1 MAAVAMTA
9 MSMGLTSPGAPVAL
23 AAPVAPT
30 ASSDNYLSQLSFDQG
45 TLVPAFI
52 STTQEYSLTGVPYA
66 ASVGIS
72 YTTNATTTFDDSA
85 YPCMG
90 NPKWC
95 DLTASTLTTVT
106 IEIRAED
113 FSVRIYTVT
122 VLRADGVLADPLIA
136 PVTKLSQGSSAEH
149 KCAVLRTG
157 KVLCWGANEYGQLG
171 LGTTSTQEF
180 VPLTVTGVTD
190 AVDVAVGGDHTCIL
204 RAGGAVQCMGR
215 NDHGQLG
222 DGTATDRSTPV
233 DVLNSA
239 GTGPLTGVT
248 SISLNRSFT
257 CATVNTSALCWGRD
271 AGLSGWNG
279 SANVIV
285 THTLPLT
292 VSGVS
297 DVADVA
303 TGIGTACALTNA
315 GKVQCWGYSSDGQM
329 GTGTVSAT
337 AISVPVTMKDPTGA
351 ADLTGVTAL
360 RMGPDFTC
368 VIVSAGHQLCTG
380 YNYYQTLGDGTDTD
394 SILPVTTTVTG
405 TAAALASV
413 VQSAPGQYHGC
424 ALTAGGTVHCSGSGY
439 DGVLGIGLDY
449 PEGTAT
455 RVVTVTTALGGP
467 PLSGVLE
474 IASGYDST
482 CARTAAA
489 VYCWGDGSFGRLG
502 SGVFDNMLSPH
513 LTIVIPPAASSDNYL
528 SHLSFDQGTLVP
540 DFISTTQEYV
550 LTDVPYTYSVM
561 MTYTTNST
569 AIFWKSVDG
578 CYAYVDGDP
587 LTCDLARYNSLTATI
602 KIQAED
608 LSERLY
614 TVTITRPVGVP
625 VEPLV
630 APVTKLS
637 HGAAAGHKCA
647 VLRTGQVLCW
657 GANEYGQL
665 GLGTTSKEE
674 FVPLTVTGVTDAV
687 DVAVGKFHTCVLRAG
702 GTVQCMGRNHLGQL
716 GDGTATD
723 RSTPVDVLN
732 SAGTSPLTGVTRISL
747 GELSTCA
754 AANASALCWGRDAG
768 LNDAGVDEIT
778 RTLPL
783 TVAGVSGVVD
793 VAAGNYSACVLT
805 NAGKV
810 QCWGAN
816 MSGVLGI
823 GSSPSIAAISVPV
836 TMKDPTGAADLTGVT
851 ALRAGE
857 QLLCVILTSQYQLC
871 TGDNGDLQIADG
883 TDDSALLPVT
893 TTVTGTAEALA
904 NVVQSA
910 PSSYHGCTL
919 TAGGT
924 VHCSGSG
931 YDGVLGI
938 GLGTE
943 GEASRVVTVTTSLGG
958 PPLSGVV
965 EVASGYDSTCA
976 RTATAVY
983 CWGDGSFGRLGSGVF
998 DNMLSPHLSIVIPQ
1012 STDALLGDLTIAS
1025 GELSPAFVSTTLNYQ
1040 TQVPSGTNVLV
1051 VTPTLST
1058 GATAAYSSTAGVCTA
1073 TTTSGACPLFP
1084 TQPTTVTIGITDG
1097 AVTRDYVI
1105 LATRASAPPSSRM
1118 LWFPMVPV
1126 VK

>member
-23 AAPVAPT
+23 ATPSAPA
-30 ASSDNYLSQLSFDQG
+30 ASSDNYLSHLSFDQG

-90 NPKWC
+90 NPKRC
-95 DLTASTLTTVT
+95 NLTASTLTTVT

-113 FSVRIYTVT
+113 YSVRIYTVT

-190 AVDVAVGGDHTCIL
+190 AVDVAVGEDHTCIL

-248 SISLNRSFT
+248 SISLGENFT
-257 CATVNTSALCWGRD
+257 CATVNNSALCWGRD

-279 SANVIV
+279 SEDVLV
-285 THTLPLT
+285 TRTLPLT

-315 GKVQCWGYSSDGQM
+315 GKVQCWGYSGDGQM
-329 GTGTVSAT
+329 GTGAASSTP
-337 AISVPVTMKDPTGA
+337 ISVPVTMKDPTGA
-351 ADLTGVTAL
+351 AELTGVTAL

-380 YNYYQTLGDGTDTD
+380 YNYYQTLGNGTDTD

-405 TAAALASV
+405 TAAALANV

-424 ALTAGGTVHCSGSGY
+424 ALTAGGTVHCTGTGY
-439 DGVLGIGLDY
+439 NGALGIGLDY

-489 VYCWGDGSFGRLG
+489 VYCWGDG
-502 SGVFDNMLSPH
+502 
-513 LTIVIPPAASSDNYL
+513 T
-528 SHLSFDQGTLVP
+528 
-540 DFISTTQEYV
+540 
-550 LTDVPYTYSVM
+550 
-561 MTYTTNST
+561 
-569 AIFWKSVDG
+569 
-578 CYAYVDGDP
+578 
-587 LTCDLARYNSLTATI
+587 
-602 KIQAED
+602 
-608 LSERLY
+608 
-614 TVTITRPVGVP
+614 
-625 VEPLV
+625 
-630 APVTKLS
+630 
-637 HGAAAGHKCA
+637 
-647 VLRTGQVLCW
+647 
-657 GANEYGQL
+657 
-665 GLGTTSKEE
+665 
-674 FVPLTVTGVTDAV
+674 
-687 DVAVGKFHTCVLRAG
+687 
-702 GTVQCMGRNHLGQL
+702 
-716 GDGTATD
+716 
-723 RSTPVDVLN
+723 
-732 SAGTSPLTGVTRISL
+732 
-747 GELSTCA
+747 
-754 AANASALCWGRDAG
+754 
-768 LNDAGVDEIT
+768 
-778 RTLPL
+778 
-783 TVAGVSGVVD
+783 
-793 VAAGNYSACVLT
+793 
-805 NAGKV
+805 
-810 QCWGAN
+810 
-816 MSGVLGI
+816 
-823 GSSPSIAAISVPV
+823 
-836 TMKDPTGAADLTGVT
+836 
-851 ALRAGE
+851 
-857 QLLCVILTSQYQLC
+857 
-871 TGDNGDLQIADG
+871 
-883 TDDSALLPVT
+883 
-893 TTVTGTAEALA
+893 
-904 NVVQSA
+904 
-910 PSSYHGCTL
+910 
-919 TAGGT
+919 
-924 VHCSGSG
+924 
-931 YDGVLGI
+931 
-938 GLGTE
+938 
-943 GEASRVVTVTTSLGG
+943 
-958 PPLSGVV
+958 
-965 EVASGYDSTCA
+965 
-976 RTATAVY
+976 
-983 CWGDGSFGRLGSGVF
+983 FGRLGSGVF
-998 DNMLSPHLSIVIPQ
+998 DNMLSPHLSIVIPPASSNDASLAALTLDAPAVLQ
-1012 STDALLGDLTIAS
+1012 GTWVSSTTRYTVNVPAGEAGVMFALTPSVTSTLNINGDSSAGGCDVSYSQGEEAGNGGCTIDPSGTTFITLTVTAEDGTTTLDYVIVVNVLS
-1025 GELSPAFVSTTLNYQ
+1025 GEEPHASDLVVDIPGLTPAFVSTTLNYQ

-1097 AVTRDYVI
+1097 SVTRNYVI
-1105 LATRASAPPSSRM
+1105 LATRASAPPPSSSRM
-1118 LWFPMVPV
+1118 LWFPMLPV

>member
-1 MAAVAMTA
+1 MRLARIFRTMAAVAMTA
-9 MSMGLTSPGAPVAL
+9 MSMGLTSPGAPVVL

-30 ASSDNYLSQLSFDQG
+30 
-45 TLVPAFI
+45 
-52 STTQEYSLTGVPYA
+52 
-66 ASVGIS
+66 
-72 YTTNATTTFDDSA
+72 
-85 YPCMG
+85 
-90 NPKWC
+90 
-95 DLTASTLTTVT
+95 
-106 IEIRAED
+106 
-113 FSVRIYTVT
+113 
-122 VLRADGVLADPLIA
+122 
-136 PVTKLSQGSSAEH
+136 
-149 KCAVLRTG
+149 
-157 KVLCWGANEYGQLG
+157 
-171 LGTTSTQEF
+171 
-180 VPLTVTGVTD
+180 
-190 AVDVAVGGDHTCIL
+190 
-204 RAGGAVQCMGR
+204 
-215 NDHGQLG
+215 
-222 DGTATDRSTPV
+222 
-233 DVLNSA
+233 
-239 GTGPLTGVT
+239 
-248 SISLNRSFT
+248 
-257 CATVNTSALCWGRD
+257 
-271 AGLSGWNG
+271 
-279 SANVIV
+279 
-285 THTLPLT
+285 
-292 VSGVS
+292 
-297 DVADVA
+297 
-303 TGIGTACALTNA
+303 
-315 GKVQCWGYSSDGQM
+315 
-329 GTGTVSAT
+329 
-337 AISVPVTMKDPTGA
+337 
-351 ADLTGVTAL
+351 
-360 RMGPDFTC
+360 
-368 VIVSAGHQLCTG
+368 
-380 YNYYQTLGDGTDTD
+380 
-394 SILPVTTTVTG
+394 
-405 TAAALASV
+405 
-413 VQSAPGQYHGC
+413 
-424 ALTAGGTVHCSGSGY
+424 
-439 DGVLGIGLDY
+439 
-449 PEGTAT
+449 
-455 RVVTVTTALGGP
+455 
-467 PLSGVLE
+467 
-474 IASGYDST
+474 
-482 CARTAAA
+482 
-489 VYCWGDGSFGRLG
+489 
-502 SGVFDNMLSPH
+502 
-513 LTIVIPPAASSDNYL
+513 ASSDNYL

-687 DVAVGKFHTCVLRAG
+687 DVAVGKFHTCILRAG
-702 GTVQCMGRNHLGQL
+702 GAVQCMGRNHLGQL

-747 GELSTCA
+747 GGLSTCA

-768 LNDAGVDEIT
+768 LNDGWVDEIT

-783 TVAGVSGVVD
+783 TVAGVNGVVD
-793 VAAGNYSACVLT
+793 VAAGQYFACVLT

-816 MSGVLGI
+816 SSGVLGI
-823 GSSPSIAAISVPV
+823 GSSTDAAISVPV

-883 TDDSALLPVT
+883 TDDNALLPVT

-910 PSSYHGCTL
+910 PSSWHGCTL

-938 GLGTE
+938 GFFTLGTE

-983 CWGDGSFGRLGSGVF
+983 CWGAGSFGRLGSGVF
-998 DNMLSPHLSIVIPQ
+998 DNMLSPHLSIVIPPASSDDASLAALTLDAPAVLQ
-1012 STDALLGDLTIAS
+1012 GTWVSSTTRYTVNVSAGETGVMFALTPSVTSTLNINGDSSAGGCDINYSQGEEAGNGGCTIDPSGTTWITLTVTAEDGTTLDYVIVVNVLS
-1025 GELSPAFVSTTLNYQ
+1025 GEEPHASDLVVDIPGLTPAFVSTTLNYQ
-1040 TQVPSGTNVLV
+1040 TQVPGGTNVLV

-1097 AVTRDYVI
+1097 SVTRNYVI
-1105 LATRASAPPSSRM
+1105 LATRASAPPPSSSRM

>member
-9 MSMGLTSPGAPVAL
+9 MSMGLTSPVAPVAL
-23 AAPVAPT
+23 ATP
-30 ASSDNYLSQLSFDQG
+30 
-45 TLVPAFI
+45 
-52 STTQEYSLTGVPYA
+52 
-66 ASVGIS
+66 
-72 YTTNATTTFDDSA
+72 SA
-85 YPCMG
+85 
-90 NPKWC
+90 
-95 DLTASTLTTVT
+95 
-106 IEIRAED
+106 
-113 FSVRIYTVT
+113 
-122 VLRADGVLADPLIA
+122 
-136 PVTKLSQGSSAEH
+136 
-149 KCAVLRTG
+149 
-157 KVLCWGANEYGQLG
+157 
-171 LGTTSTQEF
+171 
-180 VPLTVTGVTD
+180 
-190 AVDVAVGGDHTCIL
+190 
-204 RAGGAVQCMGR
+204 
-215 NDHGQLG
+215 
-222 DGTATDRSTPV
+222 
-233 DVLNSA
+233 
-239 GTGPLTGVT
+239 
-248 SISLNRSFT
+248 
-257 CATVNTSALCWGRD
+257 
-271 AGLSGWNG
+271 
-279 SANVIV
+279 
-285 THTLPLT
+285 
-292 VSGVS
+292 
-297 DVADVA
+297 
-303 TGIGTACALTNA
+303 
-315 GKVQCWGYSSDGQM
+315 
-329 GTGTVSAT
+329 
-337 AISVPVTMKDPTGA
+337 
-351 ADLTGVTAL
+351 
-360 RMGPDFTC
+360 
-368 VIVSAGHQLCTG
+368 
-380 YNYYQTLGDGTDTD
+380 
-394 SILPVTTTVTG
+394 
-405 TAAALASV
+405 
-413 VQSAPGQYHGC
+413 
-424 ALTAGGTVHCSGSGY
+424 
-439 DGVLGIGLDY
+439 
-449 PEGTAT
+449 
-455 RVVTVTTALGGP
+455 
-467 PLSGVLE
+467 
-474 IASGYDST
+474 
-482 CARTAAA
+482 
-489 VYCWGDGSFGRLG
+489 
-502 SGVFDNMLSPH
+502 
-513 LTIVIPPAASSDNYL
+513 PAASSDNYL

-540 DFISTTQEYV
+540 DFISTTQEYS
-550 LTDVPYTYSVM
+550 LTGVPYASFVGIS
-561 MTYTTNST
+561 YTPNS
-569 AIFWKSVDG
+569 AVFWTDLVNG
-578 CYAYVDGDP
+578 CYTNGG
-587 LTCDLARYNSLTATI
+587 LCDLRDSNPTTVTI
-602 KIQAED
+602 KIWAED
-608 LSERLY
+608 MSTRVY
-614 TVTITRPVGVP
+614 TVTVTRPDSVLA
-625 VEPLV
+625 EPLV

-687 DVAVGKFHTCVLRAG
+687 DVAVGGFHTCILRAG

-778 RTLPL
+778 RTLPV

-823 GSSPSIAAISVPV
+823 GSSTDAAISVPV

-883 TDDSALLPVT
+883 TNDTALLPVT
-893 TTVTGTAEALA
+893 TTMVGTAEALA